1 MAAAEESAEKS
12 AGLQRKDLAQK
23 VYAALAK
30 AIPEPKAELK
40 YGSVYELLTAVM
52 LSAQA
57 TDKSVNAVTGELF
70 SKAQTPEKMLELGEE
85 SVRDIVKTVGLANTK
100 ARHIIEA
107 AGIIVSEFN
116 GKVPETIAELV
127 KLPGVGE
134 KTAKVVLNVGFGKGV
149 VAVDTHILRV
159 AHRLGL
165 SQSKTPSGVSKDL
178 EEITPPEYIRNAHHY
193 LLLHGRYTC
202 KSQKPLCGSCPLAAL
217 CRYRD
222 DEPRKVT
229 GKRQKV

>member
-1 MAAAEESAEKS
+1 MAAAESEGKS
-12 AGLQRKDLAQK
+12 AGLEERQELAEK

-57 TDKSVNAVTGELF
+57 TDKSVNAVTPELF
-70 SKAQTPEKMLELGEE
+70 RLAPTPEKMLELGVDG
-85 SVRDIVKTVGLANTK
+85 VRDIVKTVGLANTK
-100 ARHIIEA
+100 AKHIIEA
-107 AGIIVSEFN
+107 AEILVSEFE
-116 GKVPETIAELV
+116 GKVPETIEELV

-149 VAVDTHILRV
+149 IAVDTHILRV

-165 SQSKTPSGVSKDL
+165 SSSKTPAGVSRDL
-178 EEITPPEYIRNAHHY
+178 EEITPKEYIRNAHHY

-202 KSQKPLCGSCPLAAL
+202 KAQKPLCDICPLAEI
-217 CRYRD
+217 CQYQISY
-222 DEPRKVT
+222 KSV
-229 GKRQKV
+229 